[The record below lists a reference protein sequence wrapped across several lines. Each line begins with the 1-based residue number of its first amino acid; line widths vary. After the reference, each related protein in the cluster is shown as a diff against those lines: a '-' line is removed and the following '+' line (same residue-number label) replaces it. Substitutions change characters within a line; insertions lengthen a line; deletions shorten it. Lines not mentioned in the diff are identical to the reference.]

1 MTDEMKKQIKD
12 LAFKGHYRKIV
23 DLILSVPEE
32 ERDTEMVLQLAIAYN
47 ESKQYP
53 KAIKTLTS
61 IQKECGEQA
70 LWNYQKGYAHYCK
83 EQFDQAEAAFSKA
96 ASIVTDEEYDLK
108 RNVSKYLDKARF
120 QLDYIRRLGDKEEF
134 LPKDFPELMREGD
147 INKLK
152 KVYEKCA
159 IVAHL
164 EKDDRWTTP
173 FYYAT
178 PCTEFY
184 QWLVEQ
190 GLDINAENQY
200 GQNAL
205 TKRAGVN
212 DPCFEGLLIAGA
224 NPCGT
229 RLYNPLKAA
238 IRFDRVD
245 NVRLLI
251 KYGADVNADNMHEG
265 SIKTPLDW
273 LLQNM
278 TYKRVIPCSAMAEM
292 LLEKGAKGAKD
303 AKKEVEEL
311 GQDFEFSKKNIYTDD
326 LRPYEEAM
334 QKIYSLFGVKPVK
347 SITKHDGTSLITVEE
362 NDNAKAFESLYFYLV
377 PEKGKCDTVQG
388 ELIRLSGSIRLWL
401 LENGGDT
408 SRWKSK
414 CEPMVKDFSRLIQAN
429 QGSDEQLNS
438 QLKELIDRIKCDSEP
453 EEADP
458 ICDLC
463 VDWVR
468 KNPEPIKNIHQIR

>member
-12 LAFKGHYRKIV
+12 LAFKGHYRKIA

-32 ERDTEMVLQLAIAYN
+32 DRDTDLVLQLANAYN

-61 IQKECGEQA
+61 IQKECEDQA
-70 LWNYQKGYAHYCK
+70 LWNYQMGYAHYCK
-83 EQFDQAEAAFSKA
+83 EKFDLAEAALSKA
-96 ASIVTDEEYDLK
+96 ASIVKDDDYDLK
-108 RNVSKYLDKARF
+108 RNIDTYLERARF
-120 QLDYIRRLGDKEEF
+120 QVEYIRRLGDKEEF
-134 LPKDFPELMREGD
+134 LPKDFLELMREGD
-147 INKLK
+147 FNKLK
-152 KVYEKCA
+152 KIYDTCA

-173 FYYAT
+173 FFYST

-190 GLDINAENQY
+190 GLDINAENLY
-200 GQNAL
+200 GNNAL
-205 TKRAGVN
+205 TERVRYN
-212 DPCFEGLLIAGA
+212 DANFEGLLKAGA
-224 NPCGT
+224 DPYGT
-229 RLYNPLKAA
+229 KRRNPLYYA
-238 IRFDRVD
+238 IRFDQVE
-245 NVRLLI
+245 NVRLLLE
-251 KYGADVNADNMHEG
+251 YGADVNPDNLRDG
-265 SIKTPLDW
+265 NIRTPLDW

-303 AKKEVEEL
+303 AKKKIEEL

-334 QKIYSLFGVKPVK
+334 QKLYSLFGVEPVHP
-347 SITKHDGTSLITVEE
+347 IIKHDGKAPILVEE
-362 NDNAKAFESLYFYLV
+362 KDNVKAFESLYYYLV
-377 PEKGKCDTVQG
+377 PEKGKCLTVQG
-388 ELIRLSGSIRLWL
+388 ELIRLSGLIRLWL
-401 LENGGDT
+401 LENGGDKT
-408 SRWKSK
+408 SWKSK
-414 CEPMVKDFSRLIQAN
+414 CGPMVKSLSELLTKEY
-429 QGSDEQLNS
+429 GSDNVISNS
-438 QLKELIDRIKCDSEP
+438 IKEMVDKITFDSEP

-463 VDWVR
+463 VEWIR
-468 KNPEPIKNIHQIR
+468 KNPEAIKNI